1 MHGERVVDAD
11 KGLAREGLASFPIRV
26 GDYVELHSGILG
38 KVTRVNMAHNTFGL
52 AYLWQRGA
60 TKEMYQ
66 QLTIQ
71 SYRRHATVNEITA
84 LKLMGLV

>member
-1 MHGERVVDAD
+1 MHGERIVSDN
-11 KGLAREGLASFPIRV
+11 KGLACDGLASFPVRV

-38 KVTRVNMAHNTFGL
+38 KVYHVNPVHDTFSL
-52 AYLWQRGA
+52 EYLWRSGT
-60 TKEMYQ
+60 TKSLFQ
-66 QLTIQ
+66 QVTIQ